1 MGVLLPLAL
10 RWRARKAMRAPAG
23 GATATGAD
31 REAEADALA
40 ARIRR
45 WLEGGD

>member
-1 MGVLLPLAL
+1 L

-40 ARIRR
+40 ARIRG